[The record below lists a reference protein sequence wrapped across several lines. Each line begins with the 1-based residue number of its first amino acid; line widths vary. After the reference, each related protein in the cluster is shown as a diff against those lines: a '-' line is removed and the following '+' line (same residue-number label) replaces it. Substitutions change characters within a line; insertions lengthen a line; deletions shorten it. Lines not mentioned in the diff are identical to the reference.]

1 MIVWVFGTSSDFGQA
16 MVSEFEQHVTEVHTF
31 GRSNVN
37 YKDPKSFIDAKVN
50 DLKLPDVVV
59 FNTNIGVPFE
69 MNRPIHKQN
78 IDTQKLIFGEW
89 FHNSLDLNFFKVYL
103 FDWLISNGFKGQIC
117 HITSQVAR
125 DQYPDLK
132 DLLQYK
138 MLRALDYQIIQ
149 TQRQYGIDSYG
160 MCPAQ
165 LEDITKWAKYMSN
178 LILDKNKEKTWLY
191 GIVKDS
197 NTMTYMT
204 YPSDGLYD

>member
-37 YKDPKSFIDAKVN
+37 YKDPKSFID
-50 DLKLPDVVV
+50 LKASNLKIPDIVV
-59 FNTNIGVPFE
+59 FNINIGMPFE
-69 MNRPIHKQN
+69 MNRPIHTQN
-78 IDTQKLIFGEW
+78 VDTQKLIFGEW
-89 FHNSLDLNFFKVYL
+89 FHNSLDTNFFKVYL
-103 FDWLISNGFKGQIC
+103 FDWLISNKFKGQIC
-117 HITSQVAR
+117 HITSQIAR
-125 DQYPDLK
+125 DQHPEVK

-138 MLRALDYQIIQ
+138 MLRALDYQILQ

-165 LEDITKWAKYMSN
+165 FEDTFQWPKYMAN
-178 LILDKNKEKTWLY
+178 LILDKNKEKSWLY
-191 GIVKDS
+191 GIVKDD
-197 NTMTYMT
+197 NKMGYIT

>member
-1 MIVWVFGTSSDFGQA
+1 MIVWVFGTSSEFGQV
-16 MVSEFEQHVTEVHTF
+16 MLSEFEKHCTEVHAF
-31 GRSNVN
+31 GRSNVD
-37 YKDPKSFIDAKVN
+37 YKDPKSFIDSMASDFKI
-50 DLKLPDVVV
+50 PDTVV
-59 FNTNIGVPFE
+59 FNINVGVPFE
-69 MNRPIHKQN
+69 MNRPIHLQN
-78 IDTQKLIFGEW
+78 VDTQKLIFGEW
-89 FHNSLDLNFFKVYL
+89 FHNSLDTNFFKVYL
-103 FDWLISNGFKGQIC
+103 FDWLINNGFKGQIC

-125 DQYPDLK
+125 DQNPVDK

-149 TQRQYGIDSYG
+149 TQRHYGIDSYG

-197 NTMTYMT
+197 NTMTYIT